1 MGLVG
6 ALKKKKFGLLEAA
19 KNWGLEGAVMKGEEQ
34 LLSKLKST
42 GGTITSTSMLLFVF
56 VCFSSLSFFSSVCVK
71 PNHKGGKMVVGW
83 NGMVEFIVRAKI
95 SRL

>member
-42 GGTITSTSMLLFVF
+42 GGTITSTSMLVLCSEFL
-56 VCFSSLSFFSSVCVK
+56 SLSFLCVK
-71 PNHKGGKMVVGW
+71 PNHEGGKMDVGW
-83 NGMVEFIVRAKI
+83 NGTVQFILKGKI
-95 SRL
+95 